1 MGSTFCLFQR
11 DVADDEGTL
20 SVTFLKVEGVG
31 NGIER
36 FEGKREVF
44 VAQVAHEV
52 FGGIRSFHGGI
63 IGLIK
68 RNPVGCRQFV
78 LLAVRLKIGILDD
91 AEPIFLMTIIAETD
105 SGSVGIWSCL
115 MLSPFMASAKPK
127 NIPV

>member
-91 AEPIFLMTIIAETD
+91 GLA
-105 SGSVGIWSCL
+105 
-115 MLSPFMASAKPK
+115 
-127 NIPV
+127 